1 MQTTAGH
8 YLRNDVM
15 QVVDT
20 IALCLYGEI
29 FMRNLFIY
37 ANHANSQ
44 DLKVGMP
51 EGMNA
56 HPAIIDRRRRTGF
69 LLTSLVASFL

>member
-15 QVVDT
+15 QVLDT
-20 IALCLYGEI
+20 IALCLYGEN

-44 DLKVGMP
+44 DLKVSMP
-51 EGMNA
+51 EGINA
-56 HPAIIDRRRRTGF
+56 HPAITDTPHRF
-69 LLTSLVASFL
+69 SVN

>member
-1 MQTTAGH
+1 
-8 YLRNDVM
+8 M

-29 FMRNLFIY
+29 FLRNLFIY
-37 ANHANSQ
+37 ANHTNSQ
-44 DLKVGMP
+44 DVGMP

-56 HPAIIDRRRRTGF
+56 HPAIMDRRRRTGF
-69 LLTSLVASFL
+69 LLTSLVASFLQLLKDRYLQLGS

>member
-1 MQTTAGH
+1 MF
-8 YLRNDVM
+8 
-15 QVVDT
+15 
-20 IALCLYGEI
+20 LYGEI

-44 DLKVGMP
+44 DLMVGMP

-56 HPAIIDRRRRTGF
+56 HPAIMDRRRRTGF
-69 LLTSLVASFL
+69 LLTSLVTSFLQLLNDRYLQLGS